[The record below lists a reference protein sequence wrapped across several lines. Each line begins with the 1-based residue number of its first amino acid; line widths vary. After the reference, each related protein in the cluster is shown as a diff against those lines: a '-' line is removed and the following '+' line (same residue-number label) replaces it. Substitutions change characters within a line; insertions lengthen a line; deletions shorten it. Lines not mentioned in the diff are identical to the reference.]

1 MDEALTKLL
10 LDANALG
17 VWVFG
22 PMVVSD
28 NQYKNDV
35 LGRAVRD
42 PSTRPPVKLMIQ
54 SETYLDFGDWQVFA
68 WPVGTATL
76 VVVFD
81 EQSSLG
87 LIRLRARNARP
98 AIERAL
104 APS

>member
-28 NQYKNDV
+28 NQYQNEV
-35 LGRAVRD
+35 LASAVKD
-42 PSTRPPVKLMIQ
+42 PSTKPPVKLMIQ
-54 SETYLDFGDWQVFA
+54 SETYLDFVDWQIFA
-68 WPVGTATL
+68 WPIGTATL
-76 VVVFD
+76 VVLFD

-87 LIRLRARNARP
+87 LIRLRARNARA

-104 APS
+104 AAG

>member
-1 MDEALTKLL
+1 MHEALTKLL

-22 PMVVSD
+22 PMVILD
-28 NQYKNDV
+28 NQYQNEV
-35 LGRAVRD
+35 LGSAVKD
-42 PSTRPPVKLMIQ
+42 PSIKPPTKLMIQ

-68 WPVGTATL
+68 WPIGTATL

-81 EQSSLG
+81 DQSSLG
-87 LIRLRARNARP
+87 LIRLRARIARP

-104 APS
+104 APG